1 MLPQGAGIAGARRQ
15 IPKKATSTKAISQS
29 AGLLRA
35 RRCQLGERVAKKK
48 RKEAALARIPT
59 RNPCLNSG
67 TIARTSIASNCR
79 IRKTIWGKISGA
91 EWHVSALDSCSFQS
105 VVTPT
110 ESKLWLDTTREGR
123 GTSITASDGGPR
135 AGYTGLLSQVRRK
148 PIRHADSRTTTSILK
163 FGA

>member
-1 MLPQGAGIAGARRQ
+1 MYECYTCKLAFVNVISLGPGKRHSCLPLAEDIRVCR
-15 IPKKATSTKAISQS
+15 
-29 AGLLRA
+29 LL
-35 RRCQLGERVAKKK
+35 KY
-48 RKEAALARIPT
+48 
-59 RNPCLNSG
+59 
-67 TIARTSIASNCR
+67 
-79 IRKTIWGKISGA
+79 ISGA

-163 FGA
+163 FGDMKTSIRTCHELRQGFRVGMGAPFIAPPSS